1 MGPLQTLLLV
11 LVFFAFMPLGRK
23 LRLPGR
29 VVSAVV
35 YALIFTVALWAGAEI
50 PPVTVALSVV
60 VSFIYAAFTLT
71 VTYAI
76 GAAILSEPP
85 QPIGKGRVSLGLAY
99 LIPLTLGMAVGLTT
113 KPNLPFGEL
122 TTYELYLLMALM
134 GLDVGKAINLRVIRS
149 SLGFGVL
156 AALVNFSGAI
166 ASGVALSP
174 LLAVPLKASLGIT
187 LGSGWYSFD
196 GPFLA
201 SVDGP
206 YYGVVGFLTNFLREQ
221 LVFVALP
228 ALSKLRESPLG
239 GIASGGATSM
249 DVTLPFLTEFYGYR
263 SSVSSMVSGVI
274 ITVLVPAVLPLVYQL
289 P

>member
-1 MGPLQTLLLV
+1 
-11 LVFFAFMPLGRK
+11 MPLGRK

-50 PPVTVALSVV
+50 PPVTVALSVA

-99 LIPLTLGMAVGLTT
+99 LIPLTLGMALGLTT
-113 KPNLPFGEL
+113 RPNLPFGEL

-134 GLDVGKAINLRVIRS
+134 GLDVGKAINLRVIRA

-166 ASGVALSP
+166 VSGVALST

-274 ITVLVPAVLPLVYQL
+274 ITVLIPAVLPLVYQL

>member
-1 MGPLQTLLLV
+1 LEPLQTLLLV

-23 LRLPGR
+23 LRLPGK

-76 GAAILSEPP
+76 GAAVLSEPP
-85 QPIGKGRVSLGLAY
+85 QPIGKGRASLGLAY

-134 GLDVGKAINLRVIRS
+134 GLEVGKAINLKVIRA

-166 ASGVALSP
+166 VSGAALSL
-174 LLAVPLKASLGIT
+174 LLAVPLRASLGIT

-201 SVDGP
+201 SVEGP

-274 ITVLVPAVLPLVYQL
+274 ITVLVPAILPLVYQL